1 MTKVLELESVMA
13 GYGDV
18 PVLWGVSAYVER
30 NETVAIVGANGAGK
44 TTVVRAVCGLVR
56 AWDGRITK
64 NGVNI
69 AGMSPPERVAQ
80 GIAVVL
86 EGRHLFG
93 ELSIRDNLTLAVSC
107 SQRNGRASASMD
119 EVLTLFPF
127 MRQRLATPVHVLSGG
142 EQQMVAIARA
152 LLLEP
157 DVLIMDEPSTGLA
170 PKVVEEIVSVLT
182 TLKAKGMS
190 LILVEQNL
198 ALAAKVSD
206 RAYVMAG
213 GKVVHEVRSGE
224 WSAFLSEPLAVH
236 AYLGGLGG

>member
-80 GIAVVL
+80 GIAVRISSSVTWMAL
-86 EGRHLFG
+86 PPVSRMARSEEHTS
-93 ELSIRDNLTLAVSC
+93 ELQS
-107 SQRNGRASASMD
+107 
-119 EVLTLFPF
+119 
-127 MRQRLATPVHVLSGG
+127 H
-142 EQQMVAIARA
+142 
-152 LLLEP
+152 
-157 DVLIMDEPSTGLA
+157 
-170 PKVVEEIVSVLT
+170 
-182 TLKAKGMS
+182 
-190 LILVEQNL
+190 
-198 ALAAKVSD
+198 
-206 RAYVMAG
+206 
-213 GKVVHEVRSGE
+213 
-224 WSAFLSEPLAVH
+224 
-236 AYLGGLGG
+236 